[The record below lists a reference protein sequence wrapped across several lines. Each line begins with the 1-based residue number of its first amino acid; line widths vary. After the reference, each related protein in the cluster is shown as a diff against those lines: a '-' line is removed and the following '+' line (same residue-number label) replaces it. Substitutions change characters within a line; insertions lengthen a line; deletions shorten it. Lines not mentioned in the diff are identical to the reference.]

1 VKYDFESVAICD
13 DVEKVIPRLLFALAV
28 IFCLVF
34 VISVVSAILALLVLR
49 AERNKRG
56 YIGVSDKLSFSLLI
70 EIILKPLILVCLNN

>member
-1 VKYDFESVAICD
+1 VKYDFESVAVCD

-56 YIGVSDKLSFSLLI
+56 YIGVSDKFFVIDRNYFKAFDIGLF
-70 EIILKPLILVCLNN
+70 K